1 MRWRRSIRTGRR
13 NPPDGNLQRQT
24 AGPFVSSGEWRRR
37 TLITEPLVNSCM
49 PVPGY
54 DPDDLESALREAIES
69 RDDGFLTPDQRD
81 RYEQGEQLQEILDAD
96 NINALLD

>member
-1 MRWRRSIRTGRR
+1 
-13 NPPDGNLQRQT
+13 
-24 AGPFVSSGEWRRR
+24 
-37 TLITEPLVNSCM
+37 M

-54 DPDDLESALREAIES
+54 DPEDLESALRGAIES
-69 RDDGFLTPDQRD
+69 RDGGFLTPDQRD

>member
-1 MRWRRSIRTGRR
+1 
-13 NPPDGNLQRQT
+13 
-24 AGPFVSSGEWRRR
+24 
-37 TLITEPLVNSCM
+37 M

-54 DPDDLESALREAIES
+54 DPEDLESALREAIES